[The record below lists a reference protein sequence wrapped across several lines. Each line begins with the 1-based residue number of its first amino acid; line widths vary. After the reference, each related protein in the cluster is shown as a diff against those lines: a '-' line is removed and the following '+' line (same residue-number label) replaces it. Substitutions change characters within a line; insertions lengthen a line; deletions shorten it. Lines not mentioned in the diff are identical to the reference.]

1 VAGTLSDRRDDA
13 ALPRILVTLADP
25 AQSADPSLAA
35 RKNRL
40 YLDAIERAGGDPRPI
55 DERAVEVERA
65 AAFQAMDGLLLTGG
79 ADLDPSLYGGLAA
92 GSSNLEPGRDA
103 LELAA
108 WRAALGRGRPV
119 LGICRGF
126 QAINVFLGGRLVQHV
141 HGHRGAGYLEGPAAA
156 HPLVLAPR
164 SRLAKLLDAAQGGA
178 ALLVNSYHHQAVRPA
193 DLAAPL
199 AVAGT
204 SPGPDGDLV
213 EAFESADGRFIFG
226 VQCHPER
233 IESTPPAFERLFA
246 AFVDA
251 ARAGHRDRPPAG

>member
-1 VAGTLSDRRDDA
+1 VTDQGGDA
-13 ALPRILVTLADP
+13 AVPRILVTLADP
-25 AQSADPSLAA
+25 AHAAAPSIAA

-40 YLDAIERAGGDPRPI
+40 YLDAIERAGGDPQPI
-55 DERAVEVERA
+55 DERAGEAERA
-65 AAFQAMDGLLLTGG
+65 AAFTAMDGLLLTGG
-79 ADLDPSLYGGLAA
+79 ADLDPSLYGESAA
-92 GSSNLEPGRDA
+92 GSSNVEPDRDA

-108 WRAALGRGRPV
+108 WRAAAGRGRPV

-141 HGHRGAGYLEGPAAA
+141 DGHRGASYPEGPPAA
-156 HPLVLAPR
+156 HALVLAPG
-164 SRLAKLLDAAQGGA
+164 SRLAKLLDVAPGGA

-193 DLAAPL
+193 DLATRL
-199 AVAGT
+199 AVAGS

-213 EAFESADGRFIFG
+213 EAFESADGRFVFG

-233 IESTPPAFERLFA
+233 IESTPPVFERLFA

-251 ARAGHRDRPPAG
+251 ARAAHRDRPPAG